1 MNREALNMAL
11 QALETLMIERGS
23 IYDKAITAIKE
34 ALEQQEPNYKKA
46 LEVWLDKTEWVQK
59 TVKPHELGMHRA
71 DVLKQRIE
79 EALAQPEQHQD
90 WCASLTQMLMSMP
103 PKPAPCNCKPKPEQ
117 EPVACVTYKEV
128 ADTMNGLWGGTL
140 VQRQIA
146 EELENTML
154 YTTPPQSKP
163 LTDEE
168 IILIVAECA
177 ASHQHTDI
185 HFARAIEAAHG
196 IKENA

>member
-1 MNREALNMAL
+1 MTKDEALNLAL

-34 ALEQQEPNYKKA
+34 ALAQPEPWEKFCDSNC
-46 LEVWLDKTEWVQK
+46 VWTDHHPDCK
-59 TVKPHELGMHRA
+59 
-71 DVLKQRIE
+71 
-79 EALAQPEQHQD
+79 LAQP
-90 WCASLTQMLMSMP
+90 
-103 PKPAPCNCKPKPEQ
+103 

-168 IILIVAECA
+168 IILIVADCA
-177 ASHQHTDI
+177 SSHQHTDI
-185 HFARAIEAAHG
+185 HFARAIEAKLREKNNG
-196 IKENA
+196 